1 MNTVEE
7 IKKQREISSKGKEKR
22 LEMEEIDELKKE
34 KERLEQLKYLQR
46 ALVEFGKDKGNK
58 QIV

>member
-22 LEMEEIDELKKE
+22 LE